1 LVKELGSLVVVVK
14 EPGRLVV
21 VKESGRLVV
30 VVKEPGRLVVTMVPL
45 ESGQAHHPRIV

>member
-1 LVKELGSLVVVVK
+1 LVKELDRLVVVK
-14 EPGRLVV
+14 EPGRL
-21 VKESGRLVV
+21 V